1 MHTLYHC
8 PDCKRTHDEPA
19 EAAYVL
25 TVRCLDC
32 ALELEYAVV
41 ETEPELQPAA

>member
-1 MHTLYHC
+1 MPTLYDC

-25 TVRCLDC
+25 SVRCLDC
-32 ALELEYAVV
+32 FLELELAVI